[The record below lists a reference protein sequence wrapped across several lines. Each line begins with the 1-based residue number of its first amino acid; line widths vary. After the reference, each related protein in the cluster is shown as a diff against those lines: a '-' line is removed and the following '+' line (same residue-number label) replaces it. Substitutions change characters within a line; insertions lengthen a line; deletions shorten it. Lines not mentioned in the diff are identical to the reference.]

1 MEGLFIVCLS
11 MCACIQTS
19 IWRISC
25 VPSRFGV
32 LHFHFLTHLAL
43 IFSPIFYPNREV
55 PKLIIVVRCVS
66 KPLHKKTLQR
76 INTKVPTIIIRA
88 YRGGV
93 CFQRSLF
100 VLYTTGLVKYLFSFS
115 DVSSCVMRWA
125 TRSSSS
131 SEKGEHS
138 PQNCSRNQRWIS
150 SNFNRIVRVIE
161 QSASSK
167 QAAKRSRVP
176 SHLVSFP
183 SQAAVQWV
191 KWWSAL
197 SASVVATRLPEIE

>member
-1 MEGLFIVCLS
+1 
-11 MCACIQTS
+11 MCASIQTS
-19 IWRISC
+19 IRRISC

-55 PKLIIVVRCVS
+55 PTKLIIVVRCVS

-138 PQNCSRNQRWIS
+138 PPNCSRNLRWVS
-150 SNFNRIVRVIE
+150 SNLNRIVRVIE

-167 QAAKRSRVP
+167 HSSSFTSSQ
-176 SHLVSFP
+176 HLH
-183 SQAAVQWV
+183 QNLQYN
-191 KWWSAL
+191 
-197 SASVVATRLPEIE
+197 E